1 MKFKMCILPISL
13 AFMGAVQASTL
24 IELYN
29 EGVSSS
35 LQLRADRSTYMADL
49 EVEEQAFSRLLPELQ
64 LSANTR
70 YSSQDQ
76 QLQERNL
83 FMNVEHQKS
92 ASDSTE
98 YELGLS
104 QTLFDLPAYYS
115 FKAGKTYSQQA
126 VINLNKAVS
135 DYTKKFLVAYI
146 EVSQAREKLQFI
158 MDTSSA
164 YEQQASIINN
174 RYAVGL
180 VKISDVKDSESQK
193 LKVQADEVIA
203 RNDLKVAFDRLSLI
217 TQTDIQEIA
226 VHSGE
231 IPVLHKAAQSI
242 SDLEEKYKNNYD
254 FKLADLELKRVRQN
268 WKATRSG
275 HLPTIK
281 SRLSYS
287 KSSNDSTY
295 NFQYSDKVDRQ
306 GWNVGVYLE
315 VPLYSGGR
323 TNSSVNEAQLVVK
336 KARYL
341 KQLTEL
347 EVKQE
352 IVKTHNTIDAT
363 HRSILA
369 RAQAVEAVELA
380 LINAEDEYFNGV
392 GPFSRV
398 LDNRARLMS
407 EKISLIQEKYEYI
420 RLYILL
426 KEVSGEL
433 STGEVERFNRVLSG
447 SFISREV

>member
-1 MKFKMCILPISL
+1 
-13 AFMGAVQASTL
+13 MGAVQASTL